1 MFRLV
6 ALVSGG
12 GGIFIA
18 LSTFL
23 GFAGMGPHNSLYLF
37 ILVFIFNGALLALY
51 IFLQLFLVLNTLND
65 LWPLGD
71 IFIGIIFF
79 ALGMVALLGFSNQI
93 CRFASHYVD
102 GMFLG
107 SMFVLLSVMMVYKY
121 WDSITTED
129 LEFSVSGGA
138 QTWHLQNTMNLP
150 TKPQSSDK

>member
-6 ALVSGG
+6 ALFFGG
-12 GGIFIA
+12 GGAFIA

-23 GFAGMGPHNSLYLF
+23 GLAGMSPHNSLYLF

-51 IFLQLFLVLNTLND
+51 VLLQLFLVLNTLND

-93 CRFASHYVD
+93 CQFASHYVD

-150 TKPQSSDK
+150 TKPRSSDK